1 MAALFLLLH
10 SLEFSV
16 IHDVSATA
24 AVRAVGASHNDN
36 TQHAWRNRLA
46 SYARPSVVR
55 ANIQLANTALPFL
68 MCMAFLLWGLDHAY
82 WLAWALAVPAA
93 LFTVRLFVIQHD
105 CGHLSF
111 LRSRRANELV
121 GFAISLLTLVPYV
134 SWRRAHAVHH
144 ATTGNLD
151 LRGTG
156 DITTLT
162 VGEYLAQPAWRKL
175 LYRLYRNPLVM
186 LGAGPFYLLLIHNRM
201 PAPSARR
208 DWRSWVSVLSTNL
221 AASGMIVGVSLI
233 TAPLVVVLA
242 WGAVLLLATAVG
254 LWLFRIQHQFEDAYW
269 ERAQNWDF
277 RAAAIEGSSFY
288 DLPRLLRWFTGDI
301 GLHHIHHLASRIPNY
316 RLRACWEQNR
326 ELQRAK
332 RLSLWGSIKSAKL
345 SLWDEERRK
354 LVSFRRAAASSAR
367 ERLPRNAS
375 CP

>member
-1 MAALFLLLH
+1 

-55 ANIQLANTALPFL
+55 ANIQL
-68 MCMAFLLWGLDHAY
+68 
-82 WLAWALAVPAA
+82 
-93 LFTVRLFVIQHD
+93 D

-269 ERAQNWDF
+269 
-277 RAAAIEGSSFY
+277 
-288 DLPRLLRWFTGDI
+288 
-301 GLHHIHHLASRIPNY
+301 
-316 RLRACWEQNR
+316 
-326 ELQRAK
+326 
-332 RLSLWGSIKSAKL
+332 
-345 SLWDEERRK
+345 
-354 LVSFRRAAASSAR
+354 
-367 ERLPRNAS
+367 
-375 CP
+375 